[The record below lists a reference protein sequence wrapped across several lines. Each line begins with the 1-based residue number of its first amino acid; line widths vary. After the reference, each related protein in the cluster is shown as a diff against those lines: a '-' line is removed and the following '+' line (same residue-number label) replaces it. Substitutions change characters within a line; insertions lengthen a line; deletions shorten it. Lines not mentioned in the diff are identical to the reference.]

1 MDKGVLQSVSA
12 KKYFCLS
19 SKQTLTLTFSLTQS
33 TKLHTSDPILFIKEI
48 VRPVDKIEQEKYTG
62 KQIQSDAVNLL
73 LQSLALLHLII

>member
-19 SKQTLTLTFSLTQS
+19 SKPTLTLTFSLTQS

-62 KQIQSDAVNLL
+62 KQIQSDAVHLL